1 MTMRPL
7 VLCLSLLSIGNGAH
21 SGADGTSAPQ
31 APVPVVVET
40 YHHETYHQLTSLA
53 GIGMFAAHWCG
64 DCRCQQTA
72 RTRAQVRHA
81 NPGMEYE
88 VGRRILAALG
98 REGVPITEVVQHTV
112 EDGAVAA
119 LSLRLS
125 SLRYPRLVLLS
136 PLIPSLSLS

>member
-40 YHHETYHQLTSLA
+40 YHQLTSVA

-125 SLRYPRLVLLS
+125 SLRSPRLVLLS